1 MQKTLDSVLPFWYLR
16 CDRLIGLDVE
26 KRGAVLAGDHL
37 TILIFSR
44 NSSSVRRYRI
54 PKWIVRSVVVVCPVL
69 IVLAGILGFS
79 FSRSPHHAS
88 LIGRFQTENKTQ
100 QNQIRALS
108 ESIAQVQNRIAQ
120 MKEFDSRL
128 RVIANLEHM
137 PSSLFGVGG
146 PLSEDIREKTRSR
159 QGLEATVGS
168 LESSSGLSTS
178 QDCPDNKQ
186 RHLLQGLVHNTW
198 GPWPHIPCLWPSQG
212 WIIGG
217 FGCRFSPQTGRYE
230 LHEGVEIS
238 NSSGTPVV
246 APADGL
252 VTTIGTDPTYGRM
265 IVMSHGHGVVTRYGH
280 LGETNVT
287 LGEKIQRGRVI
298 GKMGSTGHSMGPHL
312 YYEVRVNGIPTDPR
326 NYLYN

>member
-1 MQKTLDSVLPFWYLR
+1 M
-16 CDRLIGLDVE
+16 IGLDVE

-44 NSSSVRRYRI
+44 NSSNVRRYRI
-54 PKWIVRSVVVVCPVL
+54 PKWIIRSLAVVCPVL
-69 IVLAGILGFS
+69 IGLAGFLGFS
-79 FSRSPHHAS
+79 FFHSPHQAS
-88 LIGRFQTENKTQ
+88 VIARFQTENKTQ
-100 QNQIRALS
+100 QSEIRFLS
-108 ESIAQVQNRIAQ
+108 ETIAQVQNRIAQ

-146 PLSEDIREKTRSR
+146 PLSDDIREKIRSR
-159 QGLEATVGS
+159 QGLESMVGS
-168 LESSSGLSTS
+168 LESSSSLSSS
-178 QDCPDNKQ
+178 QDCPDDKQ
-186 RHLLQGLVHNTW
+186 KQVLHDLVHKDW
-198 GPWPHIPCLWPSQG
+198 GPWPHIPCLWPTQG
-212 WIIGG
+212 WMIGE
-217 FGCRFSPQTGRYE
+217 FGCRFSPETGGYE

-252 VTTIGTDPTYGRM
+252 VTTIGTDPTYGKM

-280 LGETNVT
+280 LGEIHVT
-287 LGEKIQRGRVI
+287 PGERIQRGRVI
-298 GKMGSTGHSMGPHL
+298 GKMGSTGHSIGPHL

>member
-1 MQKTLDSVLPFWYLR
+1 MQKILDSVLPFWYLR
-16 CDRLIGLDVE
+16 CYRLIGLDVE

-44 NSSSVRRYRI
+44 NSSNVRRYRI
-54 PKWIVRSVVVVCPVL
+54 PKWVIRLGAVVCPVL
-69 IVLAGILGFS
+69 IVLAGILGVS
-79 FSRSPHHAS
+79 FFRSPHHAS
-88 LIGRFQTENKTQ
+88 LIERFQTENKAQ
-100 QNQIRALS
+100 QSQIRVLS

-146 PLSEDIREKTRSR
+146 PLSNNIREKIRSR
-159 QGLEATVGS
+159 QGLEPTIGS
-168 LESSSGLSTS
+168 LESSSSLSTP
-178 QDCPDNKQ
+178 QDRPDHRE
-186 RHLLQGLVHNTW
+186 RHVLHGLVHKASDS
-198 GPWPHIPCLWPSQG
+198 WPHIPSLWPTQG

-217 FGCRFSPQTGRYE
+217 FGCRFSPESGHYE

-252 VTTIGTDPTYGRM
+252 VTTIGTDPTYGKM

-280 LGETNVT
+280 LGGVDVT

-298 GKMGSTGHSMGPHL
+298 GKMGSTGHSIGPHL